1 MSKDTPYGPERKP
14 WKDTVSP
21 LAISGNDF
29 KITPPSQDPLK
40 LYSFPKLE
48 EGITPTFYQVP
59 SKGIS
64 KEEYR
69 QAQEETIQHTVE
81 QTKNFLGYQVSL
93 GESYSDVVSKYLD
106 TSVNNVGDPFVSGTY
121 TLNTKW
127 MERNVLDHYASL
139 WNAKWPHDMSD
150 PDTYWGY
157 VLTMG
162 SSEGNIYGLWNARD
176 YLEGKFMLTDESL
189 DVPVCYY
196 TQAKTSKE
204 KANAHTPIAFYSQ
217 DTHYSVVKAIT
228 MLHIKTYY
236 EVAMELYP
244 DSCPL
249 GGEWPVE
256 VPSVDG
262 DSGPGHV
269 DVDKLCKLVE
279 FFAEKGYPVLIIF
292 NYGTTF
298 KGAYDNVQEAG
309 EKLMPIL
316 RKHGMEERNL
326 EITNP
331 DTGETITCP
340 RNGYWIHVDGALG
353 ASYMPFLQMAY
364 DQGRTNVK
372 PGPVFDFRL
381 PFVCSVITS
390 GHKFPGMPWPTGI
403 FMTKTGLQLLPP
415 SHPDVIGSPDTTFAG
430 SRSGLSALVWW
441 TFIGTHTYEQQLES
455 VLDCLKLAEYTE
467 AELKKVEEEI
477 GRDMWIARTPLAL
490 SLRFRKPNDA
500 IVYKYTLASEEFYYG
515 NELRHYTHIYMM
527 KGATKEKIDSLLEEL
542 RKPGAF
548 PEDKPT
554 KAMNAPME
562 APMDVGTTFTTVAM
576 LKRWVSTAKQN
587 LHHGMTVRKED
598 AGIMKGTRPLM
609 SWPQQGRGFK

>member
-1 MSKDTPYGPERKP
+1 MCEDIPYGPDRKP
-14 WKDTVSP
+14 WKDTISP
-21 LAISGNDF
+21 LAINGKDL

-48 EGITPTFYQVP
+48 EGITPSFYQIP
-59 SKGIS
+59 SKGLS
-64 KEEYR
+64 KEEYH
-69 QAQEETIQHTVE
+69 QAQEETIQHTIQ
-81 QTKNFLGYQVSL
+81 QTSNFLGYQVSL
-93 GESYSDVVSKYLD
+93 GERYADVVSKYLN

-139 WNAKWPHDMSD
+139 WNAKWPHDTSD

-196 TQAKTSKE
+196 TQAKTSKGKE
-204 KANAHTPIAFYSQ
+204 NAHTPIAFYSQ

-236 EVAMELYP
+236 EVAMEFYP

-262 DSGPGHV
+262 DTGPGHV

-279 FFAEKGYPVLIIF
+279 FFAEKGYPVLIVF

-316 RKHGMEERNL
+316 NKHGMEERNL

-331 DTGETITCP
+331 DTGNTITCP
-340 RNGYWIHVDGALG
+340 RKGYWIHVDGALG

-364 DQGRTNVK
+364 DQGRTDIK
-372 PGPVFDFRL
+372 PGPIFDFRL
-381 PFVCSVITS
+381 PFVCSIITS

-415 SHPDVIGSPDTTFAG
+415 SRPDVIGSPDTTFAG

-441 TFIGTHTYEQQLES
+441 TFVGTHTYEQQLES
-455 VLDCLKLAEYTE
+455 VIDCLKLAEYTE
-467 AELKKVEEEI
+467 AELKKVEKEI
-477 GRDMWIARTPLAL
+477 GRDIWIARTQLAL

-500 IVYKYTLASEEFYYG
+500 IVYKYTLASEEFYFG
-515 NELRHYTHIYMM
+515 NELRHYTHIYLM
-527 KGATKEKIDSLLEEL
+527 KGATKEKIDNLIEEL

-548 PEDKPT
+548 PEDEPKKAKPVE
-554 KAMNAPME
+554 M
-562 APMDVGTTFTTVAM
+562 PMDIETAFTTVAM

-587 LHHGMTVRKED
+587 LHQGMTVGKED
-598 AGIMKGTRPLM
+598 AGIVKGTKPLM
-609 SWPQQGRGFK
+609 SWPRQGRGFK

>member
-1 MSKDTPYGPERKP
+1 MCEDIPYGPDRKA
-14 WKDTVSP
+14 WKETVSP
-21 LAISGNDF
+21 LAINGKELYIS
-29 KITPPSQDPLK
+29 PPSQDPLK

-48 EGITPTFYQVP
+48 KGITPPFYQVP
-59 SKGIS
+59 SEGLS
-64 KEEYR
+64 KEDCR
-69 QAQEETIQHTVE
+69 QAQGETVQRTLE
-81 QTKNFLGYQVSL
+81 QTTNHLGYQASL
-93 GESYSDVVSKYLD
+93 GQGYVDVVPPYLD
-106 TSVNNVGDPFVSGTY
+106 SLVLNNIGDPFVPGTY

-139 WNAKWPHDMSD
+139 WNAKWPHDTSD

-204 KANAHTPIAFYSQ
+204 KENAHTPIAFYSQ

-309 EKLMPIL
+309 ERLMPIL
-316 RKHGMEERNL
+316 RKHGMEVRNI

-340 RNGYWIHVDGALG
+340 RKGYWIHVDGALG
-353 ASYMPFLQMAY
+353 ANYMPFLQMAY
-364 DQGRTNVK
+364 NQGRTDIK
-372 PGPVFDFRL
+372 PGPIFDFRL
-381 PFVCSVITS
+381 PFVCSIITS

-415 SHPDVIGSPDTTFAG
+415 SRPDVIGSPDTTFAG
-430 SRSGLSALVWW
+430 SRSGLSALLWW
-441 TFIGTHTYEQQLES
+441 TFISTHTYEQQLES
-455 VLDCLKLAEYTE
+455 VLNCFKLVEYTE
-467 AELKKVEEEI
+467 AELKKIEEEI
-477 GRDMWIARTPLAL
+477 GKDIWIARAPLAL
-490 SLRFRKPNDA
+490 SIRFRNQMM
-500 IVYKYTLASEEFYYG
+500 TLY
-515 NELRHYTHIYMM
+515 L
-527 KGATKEKIDSLLEEL
+527 
-542 RKPGAF
+542 
-548 PEDKPT
+548 
-554 KAMNAPME
+554 
-562 APMDVGTTFTTVAM
+562 
-576 LKRWVSTAKQN
+576 ST
-587 LHHGMTVRKED
+587 
-598 AGIMKGTRPLM
+598 P
-609 SWPQQGRGFK
+609 